1 MTNTPATLNI
11 RFETTYQAISPELWE
26 ACFPAPLEG
35 YFWYK
40 ALEESKLEAQFTFY
54 YGVITHEGKQIGI
67 IPCFIHN
74 VPLSLVAPAFV
85 AWPLKQLARIIPR
98 VGYQR
103 TFFIGSVCSD
113 SGTIGLRNGY
123 LLCDFILSI
132 TQACEAK
139 ARELK
144 APMVVFKDFEKHD
157 SLGISKQLKNTP
169 FFTLPSYPGTRV
181 AITEGTKQSYINNL
195 SSSHRHNLLKKL
207 KRSKE
212 ILPLKTLV
220 ITSPS
225 PKEREEILQL
235 FLQTYEK
242 GSTKFERLELPFFE
256 QISLA
261 KESRFILQREESTG
275 KLVTFMLGFVI
286 GKRFINKFIGLDYS
300 KAGKTYLYFRLFE
313 AAVEAACSEGLTE
326 IQSGQTGYRAKLDL
340 GHELIPLYNLVRHQ
354 NKIIHFIY
362 KKIGTQVTWKSL
374 DTDLA
379 NYIKAHPEKE
389 LTSFLVHD

>member
-1 MTNTPATLNI
+1 MTFDPATLNI
-11 RFETTYQAISPELWE
+11 KFETTYQAISPEFWE
-26 ACFPAPLEG
+26 ACYPAPLEG

-40 ALEESKLEAQFTFY
+40 ALEESKLEDQFTFY
-54 YGVITHEGKQIGI
+54 YGVISYEGNQIGI

-74 VPLSLVAPAFV
+74 VPLSLVAPDFV
-85 AWPLKQLARIIPR
+85 AWPLKQLARVIPQ

-113 SGTIGLRNGY
+113 SGTIGLRSGY
-123 LLCDFILSI
+123 LLRDFILSI
-132 TQACEAK
+132 TQACEVK

-144 APMVVFKDFEKHD
+144 APMIVFKDFEKHD
-157 SLGISKQLKNTP
+157 SLNVSKQLKDTP

-181 AITEGTKQSYINNL
+181 VISEGTKESYIQNL

-212 ILPLKTLV
+212 ILPLKTQV

-225 PKEREEILQL
+225 TKELEEIFKL
-235 FLQTYEK
+235 FQQTYEK
-242 GSTKFERLELPFFE
+242 GSTKFERLELSFFE

-261 KESRFILQREESTG
+261 KQSRFILQREESTG

-313 AAVEAACSEGLTE
+313 AAVETACAEGLTE

-340 GHELIPLYNLVRHQ
+340 GHQLIPLYNFVRHQ

-379 NYIKAHPEKE
+379 NYLKAHPEEE

>member
-1 MTNTPATLNI
+1 MPLNPATLNI
-11 RFETTYQAISPELWE
+11 KFETTYQAISPEFWE
-26 ACFPAPLEG
+26 ACYPAPLEG

-40 ALEESKLEAQFTFY
+40 ALEESKLEDQFTFY
-54 YGVITHEGKQIGI
+54 YGVISYEGKQIGI

-74 VPLSLVAPAFV
+74 VPLSLVAPDFV
-85 AWPLKQLARIIPR
+85 AWPLKQLARVIPQ

-113 SGTIGLRNGY
+113 SGKIGLRSGY
-123 LLCDFILSI
+123 LLSDFILSI
-132 TQACEAK
+132 TQACEVK

-144 APMVVFKDFEKHD
+144 APMIVFKDFEKHD
-157 SLGISKQLKNTP
+157 SLNVSKQLKDTP

-181 AITEGTKQSYINNL
+181 VISEGTKESYIQNL

-212 ILPLKTLV
+212 ILPLKTQV

-225 PKEREEILQL
+225 TKELEEIFKL
-235 FLQTYEK
+235 FQQTYEK
-242 GSTKFERLELPFFE
+242 GSTKFERLELSFFE

-261 KESRFILQREESTG
+261 KQSRFILQREESTG

-313 AAVEAACSEGLTE
+313 AAVETACAEGLTE

-340 GHELIPLYNLVRHQ
+340 GHQLIPLYNLVRHQ

-379 NYIKAHPEKE
+379 NYLKAHPEEE